1 MTMERYDEETLAAL
15 LRELP
20 PAPQAWVQAAKELP
34 LLRDRFDEI
43 IARAEADVAFR
54 DALIADLEAAL
65 ASAGYEPEAPL
76 VRAVRA
82 RIRES

>member
-1 MTMERYDEETLAAL
+1 MDRYDEETLAAL

-43 IARAEADVAFR
+43 IARAEADVAVR
-54 DALIADLEAAL
+54 DALIADLETAL
-65 ASAGYEPEAPL
+65 AAAGYEPEAPL